1 MYVEIIIGII
11 LIYVALRALI
21 TENRV
26 SKLIYLNVI
35 VFGVPVLIDLVIKTP
50 FAFVVAAAFFIC
62 STISANAIATSLDKL
77 DDEIILDW
85 GVEMEFVVSIIA
97 IALMLIGA
105 FGVILLKKPLDKV
118 IMFSIMDAGF
128 LLVVVLFR
136 YLDVAMFVALSDPL
150 CTLIFIM
157 AIVKIK
163 EIRQRKVKSGELHD

>member
-1 MYVEIIIGII
+1 
-11 LIYVALRALI
+11 
-21 TENRV
+21 
-26 SKLIYLNVI
+26 
-35 VFGVPVLIDLVIKTP
+35 
-50 FAFVVAAAFFIC
+50 
-62 STISANAIATSLDKL
+62 
-77 DDEIILDW
+77 
-85 GVEMEFVVSIIA
+85 MEFVVSIIA

-136 YLDVAMFVALSDPL
+136 YLDVAMFVALSDSL

>member
-1 MYVEIIIGII
+1 
-11 LIYVALRALI
+11 
-21 TENRV
+21 
-26 SKLIYLNVI
+26 
-35 VFGVPVLIDLVIKTP
+35 
-50 FAFVVAAAFFIC
+50 
-62 STISANAIATSLDKL
+62 
-77 DDEIILDW
+77 
-85 GVEMEFVVSIIA
+85 MEFVVSIIA

-136 YLDVAMFVALSDPL
+136 YLDVAMLVALSDPL